1 MDNRPFSRPV
11 VATMTVGPRILCL
24 HPTTECSEG
33 SPPCY
38 LRRDAYGVER
48 SIEFFQD
55 VVRDA
60 QACDSIREVV
70 LSINVDSEDSTS
82 NRDALRKI
90 SSVVRDTGM
99 RMGVTTD
106 YENVRKWGAAEFA
119 ACQSVTFTVDE
130 HRFPSLRLPTEV
142 LEQITQLQSE
152 GCRVN
157 LNLLL
162 SKAMLESL
170 MVPRLKRWLGIAD
183 QIYLLIPKH
192 VRLDFTRADMLAF
205 FDRISPIWESAEKF
219 FHLHVDSCIKPEM
232 FPWNLLTTGCEEAA
246 NLVNVLPDG
255 GLAQCA
261 LDDPFVRLASAD
273 EFSAAVSKFYI
284 DEPDSARPTCPEIEF
299 LPNP

>member
-1 MDNRPFSRPV
+1 MENRPISGPV
-11 VATMTVGPRILCL
+11 TTTMTVGPRVLYL

-33 SPPCY
+33 SQPCY
-38 LRRDAYGVER
+38 LKTDAYDAER

-60 QACDSIREVV
+60 QACESIREVA
-70 LSINVDSEDSTS
+70 LSINVDSEGSTS

-119 ACQSVTFTVDE
+119 ACQSVTFSVDE
-130 HRFPSLRLPTEV
+130 HKFPSLRLPVEV

-170 MVPRLKRWLGIAD
+170 TVPRLKR
-183 QIYLLIPKH
+183 
-192 VRLDFTRADMLAF
+192 
-205 FDRISPIWESAEKF
+205 
-219 FHLHVDSCIKPEM
+219 
-232 FPWNLLTTGCEEAA
+232 
-246 NLVNVLPDG
+246 
-255 GLAQCA
+255 
-261 LDDPFVRLASAD
+261 
-273 EFSAAVSKFYI
+273 
-284 DEPDSARPTCPEIEF
+284 
-299 LPNP
+299 